1 MRMKISGTLFFDK
14 NINRAGNEISYNDPH
29 FVISINILA
38 QNQITGKDD
47 EDNDEDSDNKH
58 DVVGDVK
65 DASFVD
71 KS

>member
-1 MRMKISGTLFFDK
+1 MRIF
-14 NINRAGNEISYNDPH
+14 YNDPH

-38 QNQITGKDD
+38 QNLITGKDG
-47 EDNDEDSDNKH
+47 EDNDSDNKH

>member
-1 MRMKISGTLFFDK
+1 MLAMRIFD
-14 NINRAGNEISYNDPH
+14 NDPH

-38 QNQITGKDD
+38 QNLITGKDG
-47 EDNDEDSDNKH
+47 EDNDIDNKH

-71 KS
+71 KSWWW

>member
-1 MRMKISGTLFFDK
+1 MLAMRIFD
-14 NINRAGNEISYNDPH
+14 NDPH

-47 EDNDEDSDNKH
+47 EDNGEDSDIKH